1 MKRKE
6 FAVLGLGEFGRSVAL
21 NLAQGGASVLA
32 VDNCEECVQMVADDV
47 TYAVKADL
55 TDPETPITA
64 RMIFSGSLRAKRR
77 TGILLSMD
85 RDVAVVCISDNL
97 EASIL
102 ATIISKESGV
112 PFVMAKAR
120 DELQASV
127 LRKVGADQ
135 IIFPERSMGVRIA
148 RNLIAGNFVDIIEL
162 SSKFSMVEVGVPGK
176 WAGKTLRELNLR
188 SVGLNMIAKKE
199 EDEVKMVLEPD
210 QVLRLGD
217 IYILVGSNEALA
229 RIPED

>member
-1 MKRKE
+1 MKRRE
-6 FAVLGLGEFGRSVAL
+6 FAVLGMGEIGSSVAL
-21 NLAQGGASVLA
+21 NLAKGGASVLA

-55 TDPETPITA
+55 TDPETL
-64 RMIFSGSLRAKRR
+64 RMV
-77 TGILLSMD
+77 GIQNM
-85 RDVAVVCISDNL
+85 DVAVVCISDNL

-199 EDEVKMVLEPD
+199 EDEIKMVLEPD

>member
-1 MKRKE
+1 MKRRE

-21 NLAQGGASVLA
+21 NLALGGASVLA
-32 VDNCEECVQMVADDV
+32 VDNCEECVQMVADHV

-55 TDPETPITA
+55 TDPETLH
-64 RMIFSGSLRAKRR
+64 ML
-77 TGILLSMD
+77 GIQNM
-85 RDVAVVCISDNL
+85 DVAVVCISDNL

-102 ATIISKESGV
+102 ATIISKQSGV

-127 LRKVGADQ
+127 LTKVGADQ
-135 IIFPERSMGVRIA
+135 IIFPERSMGVRLA

-188 SVGLNMIAKKE
+188 SIGLNMIARKE
-199 EDEVKMVLEPD
+199 DDEITMVLEPD
-210 QVLRLGD
+210 QVLKQGD

>member
-32 VDNCEECVQMVADDV
+32 VDNCEECVQMVADHV

-55 TDPETPITA
+55 TDPETLH
-64 RMIFSGSLRAKRR
+64 M
-77 TGILLSMD
+77 LSIQNM
-85 RDVAVVCISDNL
+85 DVAVVCISDNL

-162 SSKFSMVEVGVPGK
+162 SSKFSMVEVGIPGK

-188 SVGLNMIAKKE
+188 SVGLNMVAKKE

-210 QVLRLGD
+210 QVLRQGD
-217 IYILVGSNEALA
+217 VYILVGSNEALA

>member
-55 TDPETPITA
+55 TDPGTLH
-64 RMIFSGSLRAKRR
+64 MV
-77 TGILLSMD
+77 GIQNM
-85 RDVAVVCISDNL
+85 DVAVVCISDNL

-199 EDEVKMVLEPD
+199 EDEIKMVLEPD

>member
-1 MKRKE
+1 
-6 FAVLGLGEFGRSVAL
+6 
-21 NLAQGGASVLA
+21 
-32 VDNCEECVQMVADDV
+32 MV
-47 TYAVKADL
+47 
-55 TDPETPITA
+55 
-64 RMIFSGSLRAKRR
+64 
-77 TGILLSMD
+77 GIQNM
-85 RDVAVVCISDNL
+85 DVAVVCISDNL

-199 EDEVKMVLEPD
+199 EDEIKMVLEPD

>member
-32 VDNCEECVQMVADDV
+32 VDNCEECVQIVADHV

-55 TDPETPITA
+55 TDPETLH
-64 RMIFSGSLRAKRR
+64 ML
-77 TGILLSMD
+77 GIQNM
-85 RDVAVVCISDNL
+85 DVAVVCISDNL

-127 LRKVGADQ
+127 LTKVGADQ
-135 IIFPERSMGVRIA
+135 IIFPERSMGVRVA

-162 SSKFSMVEVGVPGK
+162 SSKFSMVEVGIPGK

-199 EDEVKMVLEPD
+199 DDEVKMVLEPD
-210 QVLRLGD
+210 QVLRQGD

>member
-6 FAVLGLGEFGRSVAL
+6 YAVLGLGEFGRSVAL

-55 TDPETPITA
+55 TDPETL
-64 RMIFSGSLRAKRR
+64 RMV
-77 TGILLSMD
+77 GIQNM
-85 RDVAVVCISDNL
+85 DVAVVCISDNL

-210 QVLRLGD
+210 QVLRQGD

>member
-55 TDPETPITA
+55 TDPETL
-64 RMIFSGSLRAKRR
+64 RMV
-77 TGILLSMD
+77 GIQNM
-85 RDVAVVCISDNL
+85 DVAVVCISDNL

-188 SVGLNMIAKKE
+188 SVGRNMIAKKE

>member
-55 TDPETPITA
+55 TDPETL
-64 RMIFSGSLRAKRR
+64 RMV
-77 TGILLSMD
+77 GIQNM
-85 RDVAVVCISDNL
+85 DVAVVCISDNL

-162 SSKFSMVEVGVPGK
+162 CSKFSMVEVGVPGK

>member
-32 VDNCEECVQMVADDV
+32 VDNCEECVQMVADSV

-55 TDPETPITA
+55 TDPETLH
-64 RMIFSGSLRAKRR
+64 ML
-77 TGILLSMD
+77 GIRNM
-85 RDVAVVCISDNL
+85 DVAVVCISDNL

-162 SSKFSMVEVGVPGK
+162 SSKFSMVEVSIPRK
-176 WAGKTLRELNLR
+176 WAGKTLRELDLR
-188 SVGLNMIAKKE
+188 TLGLNMIARKE
-199 EDEVKMVLEPD
+199 DDEVTMVLEPD
-210 QVLRLGD
+210 QILEQGD
-217 IYILVGSNEALA
+217 IYILVGSNEALE

>member
-21 NLAQGGASVLA
+21 NLSQGGASVLA

-55 TDPETPITA
+55 TDPETL
-64 RMIFSGSLRAKRR
+64 RMV
-77 TGILLSMD
+77 GIQNM
-85 RDVAVVCISDNL
+85 DVAVVCISDNL

-148 RNLIAGNFVDIIEL
+148 RSLIAGNFVDIIEL

-210 QVLRLGD
+210 QVLRQGD

>member
-32 VDNCEECVQMVADDV
+32 VDNCEECVQMVADHV
-47 TYAVKADL
+47 TYAVRADL
-55 TDPETPITA
+55 TDPETLH
-64 RMIFSGSLRAKRR
+64 ML
-77 TGILLSMD
+77 GIQNM
-85 RDVAVVCISDNL
+85 DVAVVCISDNL

-135 IIFPERSMGVRIA
+135 IIFPERSMGTRIA

-162 SSKFSMVEVGVPGK
+162 SGKFSMVEVGIPGK
-176 WAGKTLRELNLR
+176 WEGKTLRELNLR
-188 SVGLNMIAKKE
+188 GIGLNMIAKKE
-199 EDEVKMVLEPD
+199 DDEVTMVLEPD
-210 QVLRLGD
+210 QVLQRGD

-229 RIPED
+229 RIPEE

>member
-32 VDNCEECVQMVADDV
+32 VDHCEECVQMVADYV

-55 TDPETPITA
+55 TDPETLH
-64 RMIFSGSLRAKRR
+64 ML
-77 TGILLSMD
+77 GIQNM
-85 RDVAVVCISDNL
+85 DVAVVCISDNL

-127 LRKVGADQ
+127 LTKVGADQ
-135 IIFPERSMGVRIA
+135 IIFPERSMGARVA

-162 SSKFSMVEVGVPGK
+162 SGKFSMVEVGVPGK

-188 SVGLNMIAKKE
+188 SIGLNMVARKE
-199 EDEVKMVLEPD
+199 GDEITMVLEPD
-210 QVLRLGD
+210 QVLQRGD

>member
-1 MKRKE
+1 MKRRE
-6 FAVLGLGEFGRSVAL
+6 FAVLGLGEFGRSVAFS
-21 NLAQGGASVLA
+21 LAQGGASVLA
-32 VDNCEECVQMVADDV
+32 VDHCEECVQMVADHV

-55 TDPETPITA
+55 TDPETLH
-64 RMIFSGSLRAKRR
+64 ML
-77 TGILLSMD
+77 GIQNM
-85 RDVAVVCISDNL
+85 DVAVVCISDNL

-102 ATIISKESGV
+102 ATIISKQSGV

-127 LRKVGADQ
+127 LTKVGADQ

-162 SSKFSMVEVGVPGK
+162 SGKFSMVEVCIPGK

-188 SVGLNMIAKKE
+188 NIGLNMIAKKE
-199 EDEVKMVLEPD
+199 EDEITMVLEPD
-210 QVLRLGD
+210 QVLKRGD

-229 RIPED
+229 RIPEE

>member
-55 TDPETPITA
+55 TDPETL
-64 RMIFSGSLRAKRR
+64 RMV
-77 TGILLSMD
+77 GIQNM
-85 RDVAVVCISDNL
+85 DVAVVCISDNL

-229 RIPED
+229 RSPED

>member
-55 TDPETPITA
+55 TDPETL
-64 RMIFSGSLRAKRR
+64 RMV
-77 TGILLSMD
+77 GIQNM
-85 RDVAVVCISDNL
+85 DVAVVCISDNL

-210 QVLRLGD
+210 QVLKQGD

>member
-55 TDPETPITA
+55 TDPETL
-64 RMIFSGSLRAKRR
+64 RMVDIQN
-77 TGILLSMD
+77 M
-85 RDVAVVCISDNL
+85 DVAVVCISDNL

-229 RIPED
+229 RILED

>member
-21 NLAQGGASVLA
+21 SLAQGGASVLA
-32 VDNCEECVQMVADDV
+32 VDNCEECVQMVADYV

-55 TDPETPITA
+55 TDPETLH
-64 RMIFSGSLRAKRR
+64 ML
-77 TGILLSMD
+77 GIQNM
-85 RDVAVVCISDNL
+85 DVAVVCISDNL

-127 LRKVGADQ
+127 LTKVGADQ

-188 SVGLNMIAKKE
+188 GIGLNMIAKKE
-199 EDEVKMVLEPD
+199 DDEITMVLDPD
-210 QVLRLGD
+210 QVLQKGD

-229 RIPED
+229 RIPEE

>member
-55 TDPETPITA
+55 TDPETL
-64 RMIFSGSLRAKRR
+64 RMV
-77 TGILLSMD
+77 GIQNM
-85 RDVAVVCISDNL
+85 DVAVVCISDNL

>member
-55 TDPETPITA
+55 TDPETL
-64 RMIFSGSLRAKRR
+64 RMV
-77 TGILLSMD
+77 GIQNM
-85 RDVAVVCISDNL
+85 DVAVVCISDNL

-210 QVLRLGD
+210 QVLRQGD

-229 RIPED
+229 RILED

>member
-55 TDPETPITA
+55 TDPETL
-64 RMIFSGSLRAKRR
+64 RMV
-77 TGILLSMD
+77 GIQNM
-85 RDVAVVCISDNL
+85 DVAVVCISDNL

-199 EDEVKMVLEPD
+199 EDEIKMVLEPD

>member
-6 FAVLGLGEFGRSVAL
+6 FAVLGRGEFGRSVAL

-55 TDPETPITA
+55 TDPETL
-64 RMIFSGSLRAKRR
+64 RMV
-77 TGILLSMD
+77 GIQNM
-85 RDVAVVCISDNL
+85 DVAVVCISDNL

>member
-55 TDPETPITA
+55 TDPETL
-64 RMIFSGSLRAKRR
+64 RMV
-77 TGILLSMD
+77 GIQNM
-85 RDVAVVCISDNL
+85 DVAVVCISDNL

-199 EDEVKMVLEPD
+199 EDEIKMVLEPD
-210 QVLRLGD
+210 QVLRQGD

>member
-55 TDPETPITA
+55 TDPETL
-64 RMIFSGSLRAKRR
+64 RMV
-77 TGILLSMD
+77 GIQNM
-85 RDVAVVCISDNL
+85 DVAVVCISDNL

-210 QVLRLGD
+210 QVLRQGD